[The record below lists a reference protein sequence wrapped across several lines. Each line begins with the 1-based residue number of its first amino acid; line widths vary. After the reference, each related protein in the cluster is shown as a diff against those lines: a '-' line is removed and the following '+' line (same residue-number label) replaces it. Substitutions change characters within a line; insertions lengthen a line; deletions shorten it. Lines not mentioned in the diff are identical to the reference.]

1 MKNLNSKEYYEMV
14 QSDKLSVIKM
24 GAIWCGPCRVLAP
37 ILQSVSEKFEDVN
50 FGEID
55 VDNQPEIAREQ
66 SVRSVPTIL
75 FFKNGE
81 IVDKLVGL
89 QQAEVYESK
98 INSLK

>member
-1 MKNLNSKEYYEMV
+1 MKNLNEKEYYETIN
-14 QSDKLSVIKM
+14 SDNLSVIKFS
-24 GAIWCGPCRVLAP
+24 GVWCGPCRVLAP

-81 IVDKLVGL
+81 IVNKMVGL

>member
-37 ILQSVSEKFEDVN
+37 ILEGVSQKFDDVN

-55 VDNQPEIAREQ
+55 VDSQQEIAREQ
-66 SVRSVPTIL
+66 GIRSVPTII
-75 FFKNGE
+75 FFKKGE
-81 IVDKLVGL
+81 IVERLVGL
-89 QQAEVYESK
+89 QQADFYESK

>member
-24 GAIWCGPCRVLAP
+24 GTIWCGPCRVLAP

-81 IVDKLVGL
+81 IVDKMVGL